1 MNKISND
8 DKKKIIK
15 YLKKNLKDNPL
26 VSEYYEN
33 NDIIR

>member
-8 DKKKIIK
+8 DKKKILK

-26 VSEYYEN
+26 VAEYFEN
-33 NDIIR
+33 NEQIR